1 MSTSPFARLSQPIAA
16 LAILAGLG
24 TGFPLPAAAASFDC
38 DKPDLAA
45 DETAICA
52 NRDLNDMDV
61 KMVTMF
67 ELITGL
73 LPMGNRGVV
82 QDEQVEWLSKR
93 QACNADLACLRA
105 VYAERV
111 NQLTLVYGQIERPK

>member
-1 MSTSPFARLSQPIAA
+1 MPTSPFARLSRTAAA
-16 LAILAGLG
+16 LAILGGLG
-24 TGFPLPAAAASFDC
+24 AGMPLPARAASFDC
-38 DKPDLAA
+38 EKPELAA

-61 KMVTMF
+61 KMVTTF

-82 QDEQVEWLSKR
+82 QDEQVAWLSKR

-105 VYAERV
+105 AYTERLAQLKTVYD
-111 NQLTLVYGQIERPK
+111 LVERPK

>member
-1 MSTSPFARLSQPIAA
+1 MPTTPFARLSQPIAA
-16 LAILAGLG
+16 LAILVSIG
-24 TGFPLPAAAASFDC
+24 TGFPLRATAASFDC

-45 DETAICA
+45 DETAICT

-61 KMVTMF
+61 KMVTTF

-82 QDEQVEWLSKR
+82 QDEQVAWLSKR

-105 VYAERV
+105 SYTERLAQLKAVYDM
-111 NQLTLVYGQIERPK
+111 IERPK

>member
-1 MSTSPFARLSQPIAA
+1 MPTSPFARLSQPIAA

-24 TGFPLPAAAASFDC
+24 TNVSLPAQAASFDC

-61 KMVTMF
+61 KMVTTF

-82 QDEQVEWLSKR
+82 QDEQVAWLSKR

-105 VYAERV
+105 SYTERLAQLKTVYDM
-111 NQLTLVYGQIERPK
+111 IERPK

>member
-1 MSTSPFARLSQPIAA
+1 MPKSPRARPLPTAATLAVLVGPAFVIAS
-16 LAILAGLG
+16 
-24 TGFPLPAAAASFDC
+24 PAAAASFDC
-38 DKPDLAA
+38 DKPELAA

-61 KMVTMF
+61 KMVTTF

-73 LPMGNRGVV
+73 MPMGNRGVV

-93 QACNADLACLRA
+93 QGCDADLACLRA
-105 VYAERV
+105 AYTERLA
-111 NQLTLVYGQIERPK
+111 QLKSAYDVIERPK

>member
-1 MSTSPFARLSQPIAA
+1 MPKSPFARLSRTATA
-16 LAILAGLG
+16 LAILCGLG
-24 TGFPLPAAAASFDC
+24 VGMPLPADAASFDC

-45 DETAICA
+45 DENAICA

-61 KMVTMF
+61 KMVTTF

-82 QDEQVEWLSKR
+82 QDEQVAWLSKR
-93 QACNADLACLRA
+93 QACNADLACLSTSYTERLA
-105 VYAERV
+105 QLKTVYDM
-111 NQLTLVYGQIERPK
+111 IERPK

>member
-1 MSTSPFARLSQPIAA
+1 MPKSPFARLSRTAA
-16 LAILAGLG
+16 VLSILGGSGALI
-24 TGFPLPAAAASFDC
+24 PLPAQAASFDC

-45 DETAICA
+45 DETSICA

-61 KMVTMF
+61 KMVTTF

-82 QDEQVEWLSKR
+82 QDDQVAWLSKR
-93 QACNADLACLRA
+93 QACKADLACLRSA
-105 VYAERV
+105 YDERMAQLKSVYDMV
-111 NQLTLVYGQIERPK
+111 ERPK

>member
-1 MSTSPFARLSQPIAA
+1 MPTNPFARLSRTAAA
-16 LAILAGLG
+16 LAILSGLAAGM
-24 TGFPLPAAAASFDC
+24 PLPAEAASFDC
-38 DKPDLAA
+38 DKPELAA

-61 KMVTMF
+61 KMVTTF

-82 QDEQVEWLSKR
+82 QDEQVAWLSNR
-93 QACNADLACLRA
+93 QACNGDLACLRA
-105 VYAERV
+105 SYTERLAQLKTVYDM
-111 NQLTLVYGQIERPK
+111 IERPK

>member
-1 MSTSPFARLSQPIAA
+1 MPKSPFARLSRTAA
-16 LAILAGLG
+16 FLAVLSALGAGI
-24 TGFPLPAAAASFDC
+24 PLPAQAASFDC

-61 KMVTMF
+61 KMVTTF

-82 QDEQVEWLSKR
+82 QDEQVAWLSKR

-105 VYAERV
+105 AYTERLA
-111 NQLTLVYGQIERPK
+111 QLKTVSDMIERPK

>member
-1 MSTSPFARLSQPIAA
+1 MPKSPFARLSRTATA
-16 LAILAGLG
+16 LAILSGLG
-24 TGFPLPAAAASFDC
+24 AGMPLPAEAASFDC
-38 DKPDLAA
+38 EKPELAA

-61 KMVTMF
+61 KMVTTF

-82 QDEQVEWLSKR
+82 QDEQVAWLSKR
-93 QACNADLACLRA
+93 QACNADLACLRTSYTERLA
-105 VYAERV
+105 QLKTVYDM
-111 NQLTLVYGQIERPK
+111 IERPK

>member
-1 MSTSPFARLSQPIAA
+1 MPKSPFARLSRTAAA
-16 LAILAGLG
+16 LAILSSLGAGL
-24 TGFPLPAAAASFDC
+24 PAQAASFDC

-61 KMVTMF
+61 KMVTTF

-82 QDEQVEWLSKR
+82 QDEQVAWLSKR

-105 VYAERV
+105 A
-111 NQLTLVYGQIERPK
+111 

>member
-1 MSTSPFARLSQPIAA
+1 MPTSPFARLSQPIAA
-16 LAILAGLG
+16 LTILASLG
-24 TGFPLPAAAASFDC
+24 TGFPLSATAASFDC

-93 QACNADLACLRA
+93 QAFNADLACLRV

>member
-1 MSTSPFARLSQPIAA
+1 MPVSPFARLFQPIAA
-16 LAILAGLG
+16 FAIMAGLG

-38 DKPDLAA
+38 DKPELAA

-61 KMVTMF
+61 KMATTF

-73 LPMGNRGVV
+73 MPMGSRGVV
-82 QDEQVEWLSKR
+82 QDGQVAWLSRR
-93 QACNADLACLRA
+93 QACKADLACLRSA
-105 VYAERV
+105 YAER
-111 NQLTLVYGQIERPK
+111 LTQMKSVYDLIERPK

>member
-1 MSTSPFARLSQPIAA
+1 MSKSPFARLSQPIAA

-24 TGFPLPAAAASFDC
+24 TSVPLPAQAASFDC

-61 KMVTMF
+61 KMVTTF

-82 QDEQVEWLSKR
+82 QDEQVAWLSKR

-105 VYAERV
+105 IYTERLAQLKTVYDM
-111 NQLTLVYGQIERPK
+111 IERPK

>member
-1 MSTSPFARLSQPIAA
+1 MPKSPFARLSRTAA
-16 LAILAGLG
+16 VLAILSGLG
-24 TGFPLPAAAASFDC
+24 AGMPLPAEAASFDC

-61 KMVTMF
+61 KMVTTF

-82 QDEQVEWLSKR
+82 QDEQVAWLSKR
-93 QACNADLACLRA
+93 QACNADLACLRTSYTERLA
-105 VYAERV
+105 QLKTVYDM
-111 NQLTLVYGQIERPK
+111 IERPK